1 MLGGQGRP
9 PRPRA
14 WPSQGDVC
22 PRDPTRAAAL
32 GGDGWGL
39 REMNDSPWR
48 PRTGGVTRP
57 AASRRP
63 RGRRGGAVRCF
74 GQALTNWGAP
84 AAGLT
89 KWSGLADVF
98 LLRASGAAPLQGGW
112 WGGALELAS
121 SSALGGLGRPRTPQ
135 RGNRWPAVPPAG
147 IDWAPGRGELLH
159 VQREKYTLRSTLAAI
174 GDGLTGRRQ

>member
-1 MLGGQGRP
+1 M
-9 PRPRA
+9 
-14 WPSQGDVC
+14 
-22 PRDPTRAAAL
+22 
-32 GGDGWGL
+32 
-39 REMNDSPWR
+39 
-48 PRTGGVTRP
+48 
-57 AASRRP
+57 
-63 RGRRGGAVRCF
+63 RCF

-135 RGNRWPAVPPAG
+135 RGNRWPTVPPAG
-147 IDWAPGRGELLH
+147 IDWAPGPLGAGDAS
-159 VQREKYTLRSTLAAI
+159 EKIGAVESVLAAAPNSI
-174 GDGLTGRRQ
+174 KTTCTHSGRDRGRIDW